1 MFNSNE
7 YVYEVYKERSFSKAA
22 KNLFISQPSL
32 SGTIKR
38 VEEEIGYEIFD
49 RSTKPIGVTDIGKK
63 YIETIEE
70 ILKMEKHFIQYV
82 NDVDDLKAGN
92 VSVGGTQQYT
102 SYMLPSIVSKFIDK
116 YPHIN
121 VDIVE
126 AKTSSLIKYLN
137 EGTIDIAIDNY
148 SYDEESYSRQFQT
161 KDSMILTVPK
171 NFISNRYLKEYA
183 IDYEQIK
190 SGSYKDDKIPFVA
203 LSKFKDENFILLK
216 EGNDTRTRA
225 HKKFLNEDM
234 VPKVIL
240 EVEQQITSYNLTAY
254 GLGISFISDYLI
266 RNVGDNDSL
275 RYYKLENYENDR
287 DICFYYLKNKYIT
300 KAQSEFLKM
309 AKETLWRTGC

>member
-1 MFNSNE
+1 MFNANE

-49 RSTKPIGVTDIGKK
+49 RSTKPIGVTDIGEK
-63 YIETIEE
+63 YIKTIEK
-70 ILKMEKHFIQYV
+70 ILKLERHFIQYV

-102 SYMLPSIVSKFIDK
+102 SYMLPAIVSKFIEK

-137 EGTIDIAIDNY
+137 EGIIDIAIDNY
-148 SYDEESYSRQFQT
+148 SYDEEDYSRQFQT
-161 KDSMILTVPK
+161 KDTMILTVPRS
-171 NFISNRYLKEYA
+171 FSSNEKLKDYA
-183 IDYEQIK
+183 LSFEEIE
-190 SGSYKDDKIPFVA
+190 SGKFKEDDIPFVK
-203 LSKFKDENFILLK
+203 LSEFKDENFILLK

-225 HKKFLNEDM
+225 HKKFVNENIT
-234 VPKVIL
+234 PKVLL

-266 RNVGDNDSL
+266 RNAGDNDSL
-275 RYYKLENYENDR
+275 CYYKLENYENDR

-309 AKETLWRTGC
+309 AKETL

>member
-1 MFNSNE
+1 MFNANE

-49 RSTKPIGVTDIGKK
+49 RSTKPIGVTDIGEK
-63 YIETIEE
+63 YIKTIEK
-70 ILKMEKHFIQYV
+70 ILKLERHFIQYV

-102 SYMLPSIVSKFIDK
+102 SYMLPAIVSKFIEK

-137 EGTIDIAIDNY
+137 EGIIDIAIDNY
-148 SYDEESYSRQFQT
+148 SYDEEDYSRQFQT
-161 KDSMILTVPK
+161 KDTMILTVPRS
-171 NFISNRYLKEYA
+171 FSSNEKLKDYA
-183 IDYEQIK
+183 LSFEEIE
-190 SGSYKDDKIPFVA
+190 SGKFKEDEVPFVK
-203 LSKFKDENFILLK
+203 LSEFNDENFILLK

-225 HKKFLNEDM
+225 HKKFVNENIT
-234 VPKVIL
+234 PKVLL

-266 RNVGDNDSL
+266 RNVGDNDAL
-275 RYYKLENYENDR
+275 CYYKLENYENDR

-309 AKETLWRTGC
+309 AKETL

>member
-49 RSTKPIGVTDIGKK
+49 RSTKPIGVTDIGEK
-63 YIETIEE
+63 YIKTIEK
-70 ILKMEKHFIQYV
+70 ILKLERHFIQYV

-102 SYMLPSIVSKFIDK
+102 SYMLPAIVSKFIEK
-116 YPHIN
+116 YPNIN

-126 AKTSSLIKYLN
+126 AKTSSLIRYLN
-137 EGTIDIAIDNY
+137 EGRIDIAIDNY
-148 SYDEESYSRQFQT
+148 SYDEEDYSRQFQT

-171 NFISNRYLKEYA
+171 SFVSNDNLKDYA
-183 IDYEQIK
+183 LSFQLIQ
-190 SGSYKDDKIPFVA
+190 SGEFKNDDIPFVQ
-203 LSKFKDENFILLK
+203 LSEFKDENFILLK

-225 HKKFLNEDM
+225 HKKFLNENIT
-234 VPKVIL
+234 PKVIL

-275 RYYKLENYENDR
+275 CYYKLENYENDR
-287 DICFYYLKNKYIT
+287 GICFYYLKNKYIT
-300 KAQSEFLKM
+300 KAQREFLKM
-309 AKETLWRTGC
+309 AKETL

>member
-1 MFNSNE
+1 MFNANE

-49 RSTKPIGVTDIGKK
+49 RSTKPIGVTDIGEK
-63 YIETIEE
+63 YIKTIEK
-70 ILKMEKHFIQYV
+70 ILKLERHFIQYV

-102 SYMLPSIVSKFIDK
+102 SYMLPAIVSKFIEK

-126 AKTSSLIKYLN
+126 AKTSSLIRYLN
-137 EGTIDIAIDNY
+137 EGIIDIAIDNY
-148 SYDEESYSRQFQT
+148 SYDEEDYSRQFQT
-161 KDSMILTVPK
+161 KDTMILTVPK
-171 NFISNRYLKEYA
+171 SFSSNENLKDYA
-183 IDYEQIK
+183 LSFEEIK
-190 SGSYKDDKIPFVA
+190 SGEFKNDDIPFVK
-203 LSKFKDENFILLK
+203 LSEFKDENFILLK

-225 HKKFLNEDM
+225 HKKFVNENIS
-234 VPKVIL
+234 PKVLL

-275 RYYKLENYENDR
+275 CYYKLENYENDR

-309 AKETLWRTGC
+309 AKETL

>member
-1 MFNSNE
+1 MFNANE

-49 RSTKPIGVTDIGKK
+49 RSTKPIGVTDIGEK
-63 YIETIEE
+63 YIKTIEK
-70 ILKMEKHFIQYV
+70 ILKLERHFIQYV

-102 SYMLPSIVSKFIDK
+102 SYMLPAIVSKFIEK

-126 AKTSSLIKYLN
+126 AKTSSLIRYLN
-137 EGTIDIAIDNY
+137 EGIIDIAIDNY
-148 SYDEESYSRQFQT
+148 SYDEEDYSRQFQT
-161 KDSMILTVPK
+161 KDTMILTVPK
-171 NFISNRYLKEYA
+171 SFSSNENLKNYA
-183 IDYEQIK
+183 LSFEEIK
-190 SGSYKDDKIPFVA
+190 SGEFKNDDIPFVK
-203 LSKFKDENFILLK
+203 LSEFKDENFILLK

-225 HKKFLNEDM
+225 HKKFVNENIS
-234 VPKVIL
+234 PKVLL

-275 RYYKLENYENDR
+275 CYYKLENYENDR

-309 AKETLWRTGC
+309 AKETL

>member
-1 MFNSNE
+1 MFNANE

-49 RSTKPIGVTDIGKK
+49 RSTKPIGVTDIGEK
-63 YIETIEE
+63 YIKTIEK
-70 ILKMEKHFIQYV
+70 ILKLERHFIQYV

-102 SYMLPSIVSKFIDK
+102 SYMLPAIVSKFIEK
-116 YPHIN
+116 YPNIN

-126 AKTSSLIKYLN
+126 AKTSSLIRYLN
-137 EGTIDIAIDNY
+137 EGRIDIAIDNY
-148 SYDEESYSRQFQT
+148 SYDEEDYSRQFQT

-171 NFISNRYLKEYA
+171 SFSSNENLKDYA
-183 IDYEQIK
+183 LSFELIQ
-190 SGSYKDDKIPFVA
+190 SGEFKNDDIPFVQ
-203 LSKFKDENFILLK
+203 LSEFKDENFILLK

-225 HKKFLNEDM
+225 HKKFLNENIT
-234 VPKVIL
+234 PKVIL

-275 RYYKLENYENDR
+275 CYYKLENYENDR

-300 KAQSEFLKM
+300 KAQREFLKM
-309 AKETLWRTGC
+309 AKETL

>member
-1 MFNSNE
+1 MFNANE

-49 RSTKPIGVTDIGKK
+49 RSTKPIGVTDIGEK
-63 YIETIEE
+63 YIKTIEK
-70 ILKMEKHFIQYV
+70 ILKLERHFIQYV

-102 SYMLPSIVSKFIDK
+102 SYMLPAIVSKFIEK
-116 YPHIN
+116 YPNIN

-126 AKTSSLIKYLN
+126 AKTSSLIRYLN
-137 EGTIDIAIDNY
+137 EGRIDIAIDNY
-148 SYDEESYSRQFQT
+148 SYDEEDYSRQFQT
-161 KDSMILTVPK
+161 KDTMILTVPK
-171 NFISNRYLKEYA
+171 SFSSNENLKDYA
-183 IDYEQIK
+183 LSFEEIQ
-190 SGSYKDDKIPFVA
+190 SGEFKNDDIPFVQ
-203 LSKFKDENFILLK
+203 LSEFKDENFILLK

-225 HKKFLNEDM
+225 HKKFVNENIT
-234 VPKVIL
+234 PKVIL

-275 RYYKLENYENDR
+275 CYYKLENYENDR

-309 AKETLWRTGC
+309 AKETL

>member
-1 MFNSNE
+1 MFNANE

-49 RSTKPIGVTDIGKK
+49 RSTKPIGVTDIGEK
-63 YIETIEE
+63 YIKTIEK
-70 ILKMEKHFIQYV
+70 ILKLERHFIQYV

-102 SYMLPSIVSKFIDK
+102 SYMLPAIVSKFIEK
-116 YPHIN
+116 YPNIN

-126 AKTSSLIKYLN
+126 AKTSSLIRYLN
-137 EGTIDIAIDNY
+137 EGRIDIAIDNY
-148 SYDEESYSRQFQT
+148 SYDEEDYSRQFQT

-171 NFISNRYLKEYA
+171 SFSSNENLKDYA
-183 IDYEQIK
+183 LSFELIQ
-190 SGSYKDDKIPFVA
+190 SGEFKNDDIPFVQ
-203 LSKFKDENFILLK
+203 LSEFKDENFILLK

-225 HKKFLNEDM
+225 HKKFLNENIT
-234 VPKVIL
+234 PKVIL

-275 RYYKLENYENDR
+275 CYYKLENYENDR

-309 AKETLWRTGC
+309 AKETL

>member
-1 MFNSNE
+1 MFNANE

-49 RSTKPIGVTDIGKK
+49 RSTKPIGVTDIGEK
-63 YIETIEE
+63 YIKTIEK
-70 ILKMEKHFIQYV
+70 ILKLERHFIQYV

-102 SYMLPSIVSKFIDK
+102 SYMLPAIVSKFIEK
-116 YPHIN
+116 YPNIN

-126 AKTSSLIKYLN
+126 AKTSSLIRYLN
-137 EGTIDIAIDNY
+137 EGRIDIAIDNY
-148 SYDEESYSRQFQT
+148 SYDEEDYSRQFQT
-161 KDSMILTVPK
+161 KDTMILTVPK
-171 NFISNRYLKEYA
+171 SFSSNENLKDYA
-183 IDYEQIK
+183 LSFEEIQ
-190 SGSYKDDKIPFVA
+190 SGEFKNEDIPFVQ
-203 LSKFKDENFILLK
+203 LSEFKDENFILLK

-225 HKKFLNEDM
+225 HKKFVNENIT
-234 VPKVIL
+234 PKVIL

-275 RYYKLENYENDR
+275 CYYKLENYENDR

-309 AKETLWRTGC
+309 AKETL

>member
-1 MFNSNE
+1 MFNANE

-49 RSTKPIGVTDIGKK
+49 RSTKPIGVTDIGEK
-63 YIETIEE
+63 YIKTIEK
-70 ILKMEKHFIQYV
+70 ILKLERHFIQYV

-102 SYMLPSIVSKFIDK
+102 SYMLPAIVSKFIEK

-126 AKTSSLIKYLN
+126 AKTSSLIRYLN
-137 EGTIDIAIDNY
+137 EGIIDIAIDNY
-148 SYDEESYSRQFQT
+148 SYDEEDYSRQFQT
-161 KDSMILTVPK
+161 KDTMILTVPK
-171 NFISNRYLKEYA
+171 GFSSNENLKDYA
-183 IDYEQIK
+183 LSFEEIK
-190 SGSYKDDKIPFVA
+190 SGEFKNDDIPFVK
-203 LSKFKDENFILLK
+203 LSEFKDENFILLK

-225 HKKFLNEDM
+225 HKKFVNENIS
-234 VPKVIL
+234 PKVLL

-275 RYYKLENYENDR
+275 CYYKLENYENDR

-309 AKETLWRTGC
+309 AKETL

>member
-1 MFNSNE
+1 MFNANE

-49 RSTKPIGVTDIGKK
+49 RSTKPIGVTDIGEK
-63 YIETIEE
+63 YIKTIEK
-70 ILKMEKHFIQYV
+70 ILKLERHFIQYV

-102 SYMLPSIVSKFIDK
+102 SYMLPAIVSKFIEK

-126 AKTSSLIKYLN
+126 AKTSSLIRYLN
-137 EGTIDIAIDNY
+137 EGIIDIAIDNY
-148 SYDEESYSRQFQT
+148 SYDEDDYSRQFQT
-161 KDSMILTVPK
+161 KDTMILTVPK
-171 NFISNRYLKEYA
+171 SFSSNENLKDYA
-183 IDYEQIK
+183 LSFEEIK
-190 SGSYKDDKIPFVA
+190 SGEFKNDDIPFVK
-203 LSKFKDENFILLK
+203 LSEFKDENFILLK

-225 HKKFLNEDM
+225 HKKFVNENIS
-234 VPKVIL
+234 PKVLL

-275 RYYKLENYENDR
+275 CYYKLENYENDR

-309 AKETLWRTGC
+309 AKETL

>member
-1 MFNSNE
+1 MFNANE

-49 RSTKPIGVTDIGKK
+49 RSTKPIGVTDIGEK
-63 YIETIEE
+63 YIKTIEK
-70 ILKMEKHFIQYV
+70 ILKLERHFIQYV

-102 SYMLPSIVSKFIDK
+102 SYMLPAIVSKFIEK

-126 AKTSSLIKYLN
+126 AKTSSLIRYLN
-137 EGTIDIAIDNY
+137 EGIIDIAIDNY
-148 SYDEESYSRQFQT
+148 SYDEEDYSRQFQT
-161 KDSMILTVPK
+161 KDTMILTVPK
-171 NFISNRYLKEYA
+171 SFSSNENLKNYA
-183 IDYEQIK
+183 LSFEEIK
-190 SGSYKDDKIPFVA
+190 SGEFKNDDIPFVK
-203 LSKFKDENFILLK
+203 LSEFKDENFILLK

-225 HKKFLNEDM
+225 HKKFVNENIS
-234 VPKVIL
+234 PKVLL

-275 RYYKLENYENDR
+275 CYYKLENYENDR

-309 AKETLWRTGC
+309 AKETLWRKKL

>member
-1 MFNSNE
+1 MFNANE

-49 RSTKPIGVTDIGKK
+49 RSTKPIGVTDIGEK
-63 YIETIEE
+63 YIKTIEK
-70 ILKMEKHFIQYV
+70 ILKLERHFIQYV

-102 SYMLPSIVSKFIDK
+102 SYMLPAIVSKFIEK

-137 EGTIDIAIDNY
+137 EGIIDIAIDNY
-148 SYDEESYSRQFQT
+148 SYDEEDYSRQFQT
-161 KDSMILTVPK
+161 KDTMILTVPK
-171 NFISNRYLKEYA
+171 SFISNKKLKNYA
-183 IDYEQIK
+183 LSFEEIQ
-190 SGSYKDDKIPFVA
+190 SGKFKEKKVPFVK
-203 LSKFKDENFILLK
+203 LSEFKDENFILLK

-225 HKKFLNEDM
+225 HKKFVNENIM
-234 VPKVIL
+234 PKVLL

-275 RYYKLENYENDR
+275 CYYKLENYENDR

-309 AKETLWRTGC
+309 AKETL

>member
-1 MFNSNE
+1 MFNANE

-49 RSTKPIGVTDIGKK
+49 RSTKPIGVTDIGEK
-63 YIETIEE
+63 YIKTIEK
-70 ILKMEKHFIQYV
+70 ILKLERHFIQYV

-102 SYMLPSIVSKFIDK
+102 SYMLPAIVSKFIEK

-137 EGTIDIAIDNY
+137 EGIIDIAIDNY
-148 SYDEESYSRQFQT
+148 SYDEEDYSRQFQT
-161 KDSMILTVPK
+161 KDTMILTVPK
-171 NFISNRYLKEYA
+171 SFISNKKLKDYA
-183 IDYEQIK
+183 LSFEEIQ
-190 SGSYKDDKIPFVA
+190 SGEFKNDDIPFVK
-203 LSKFKDENFILLK
+203 LSEFKDENFILLK

-225 HKKFLNEDM
+225 HKKFVNENIT
-234 VPKVIL
+234 PKVLL

-275 RYYKLENYENDR
+275 CYYKLENYENDR

-309 AKETLWRTGC
+309 AKETL

>member
-1 MFNSNE
+1 MFNANE

-49 RSTKPIGVTDIGKK
+49 RSTKPIGVTDIGEK
-63 YIETIEE
+63 YIKTIEK
-70 ILKMEKHFIQYV
+70 ILKLERHFIQYV

-102 SYMLPSIVSKFIDK
+102 SYMLPAIVSKFIEK

-126 AKTSSLIKYLN
+126 AKTSSLIRYLN
-137 EGTIDIAIDNY
+137 EGRIDIAIDNY
-148 SYDEESYSRQFQT
+148 SYDEEDYSRQFQT

-171 NFISNRYLKEYA
+171 SFSSNENLKDYA
-183 IDYEQIK
+183 LSFELIQ
-190 SGSYKDDKIPFVA
+190 SGEFKNDDIPFVQ
-203 LSKFKDENFILLK
+203 LSEFKDENFILLK

-225 HKKFLNEDM
+225 HKKFLNENIT
-234 VPKVIL
+234 PKVIL

-275 RYYKLENYENDR
+275 CYYKLENYENDR

-300 KAQSEFLKM
+300 KAQREFLKM
-309 AKETLWRTGC
+309 AKETL

>member
-1 MFNSNE
+1 MFNANE

-49 RSTKPIGVTDIGKK
+49 RSTKPIGVTDIGEK
-63 YIETIEE
+63 YIKTIEK
-70 ILKMEKHFIQYV
+70 ILKLERHFIQYV

-102 SYMLPSIVSKFIDK
+102 SYMLPAIVSKFIEK

-137 EGTIDIAIDNY
+137 EGIIDIAIDNY
-148 SYDEESYSRQFQT
+148 SYDEEDYSRQFQT
-161 KDSMILTVPK
+161 KDTMILTVPK
-171 NFISNRYLKEYA
+171 SFISNKKLKDYA
-183 IDYEQIK
+183 LSFEEIE
-190 SGSYKDDKIPFVA
+190 SGKFKEDEVPFVK
-203 LSKFKDENFILLK
+203 LSEFKDENFILLK

-225 HKKFLNEDM
+225 HKKFVNENLT
-234 VPKVIL
+234 PKVLL

-275 RYYKLENYENDR
+275 CYYKLENYENDR

-309 AKETLWRTGC
+309 AKETL

>member
-1 MFNSNE
+1 MFNANE

-49 RSTKPIGVTDIGKK
+49 RSTKPIGVTDIGEK
-63 YIETIEE
+63 YIKTIEK
-70 ILKMEKHFIQYV
+70 ILKLERHFIQYV

-102 SYMLPSIVSKFIDK
+102 SYMLPAIVSKFIEK

-137 EGTIDIAIDNY
+137 EGIIDIAIDNY
-148 SYDEESYSRQFQT
+148 SYDEEDYSRQFQT
-161 KDSMILTVPK
+161 KDTMILTVPK
-171 NFISNRYLKEYA
+171 SFVSNKKLKNYA
-183 IDYEQIK
+183 LSFEEIQ
-190 SGSYKDDKIPFVA
+190 SGEFKNDDIPFVK
-203 LSKFKDENFILLK
+203 LSEFKDENFILLK

-225 HKKFLNEDM
+225 HKKFVNENLT
-234 VPKVIL
+234 PKVLL

-275 RYYKLENYENDR
+275 CYYKLENYENDR

-309 AKETLWRTGC
+309 AKETL

>member
-225 HKKFLNEDM
+225 YKKFLNEGI

>member
-1 MFNSNE
+1 MFNANE

-49 RSTKPIGVTDIGKK
+49 RSTKPIGVTDIGEK
-63 YIETIEE
+63 YIKTIEK
-70 ILKMEKHFIQYV
+70 ILKLERHFIQYV

-102 SYMLPSIVSKFIDK
+102 SYMLPAIVSKFIEK

-126 AKTSSLIKYLN
+126 AKTSSLIRYLN
-137 EGTIDIAIDNY
+137 EGIIDIAIDNY
-148 SYDEESYSRQFQT
+148 SYDEEDYSRQFQT
-161 KDSMILTVPK
+161 KDTMILTVPK
-171 NFISNRYLKEYA
+171 SFLSNENLKDYA
-183 IDYEQIK
+183 LSFEEIQ
-190 SGSYKDDKIPFVA
+190 SGEFKNDDIPFVK
-203 LSKFKDENFILLK
+203 LSEFKDENFILLK

-225 HKKFLNEDM
+225 HKKFVNENIS
-234 VPKVIL
+234 PKVLL

-275 RYYKLENYENDR
+275 CYYKLENYENDR

-309 AKETLWRTGC
+309 AKETL

>member
-1 MFNSNE
+1 MFNANE

-49 RSTKPIGVTDIGKK
+49 RSTKPIGVTDIGEK
-63 YIETIEE
+63 YIKTIEK
-70 ILKMEKHFIQYV
+70 ILKLERHFIQYV

-102 SYMLPSIVSKFIDK
+102 SYMLPAIVSKFIEK
-116 YPHIN
+116 YPNIN

-126 AKTSSLIKYLN
+126 AKTSSLIRYLN
-137 EGTIDIAIDNY
+137 EGRIDIAIDNY
-148 SYDEESYSRQFQT
+148 SYDEEDYSRQFQT
-161 KDSMILTVPK
+161 KDTMILTVPK
-171 NFISNRYLKEYA
+171 SFSSNENLKDYA
-183 IDYEQIK
+183 LSFEEIQ
-190 SGSYKDDKIPFVA
+190 SGEFKNDDIPFVQ
-203 LSKFKDENFILLK
+203 LSEFKDENFILLK

-225 HKKFLNEDM
+225 HKKFVNENIT
-234 VPKVIL
+234 PKVIL

-300 KAQSEFLKM
+300 KAQREFLKM
-309 AKETLWRTGC
+309 AKETL

>member
-137 EGTIDIAIDNY
+137 EGAIDIAIDNY

-171 NFISNRYLKEYA
+171 NFICNRYLKEYA

-234 VPKVIL
+234 IPKVIL

-275 RYYKLENYENDR
+275 CYYKLENYENDR

-309 AKETLWRTGC
+309 AKETLWKTGC

>member
-1 MFNSNE
+1 MFNANE

-49 RSTKPIGVTDIGKK
+49 RSTKPIGVTDIGEK
-63 YIETIEE
+63 YIKTIEK
-70 ILKMEKHFIQYV
+70 ILKLEKHFIQYV

-102 SYMLPSIVSKFIDK
+102 SYMLPAIVSKFIEK

-126 AKTSSLIKYLN
+126 AKTSSLIRYLN
-137 EGTIDIAIDNY
+137 EGIIDIAIDNY
-148 SYDEESYSRQFQT
+148 SYDEEDYSRQFQT
-161 KDSMILTVPK
+161 KDTMILTVPK
-171 NFISNRYLKEYA
+171 SFSSNENLK
-183 IDYEQIK
+183 DYVLSFEEIK
-190 SGSYKDDKIPFVA
+190 SGEFKNDDIPFVK
-203 LSKFKDENFILLK
+203 LSEFKDENFILLK

-225 HKKFLNEDM
+225 HKKFVNENIS
-234 VPKVIL
+234 PKVLL

-275 RYYKLENYENDR
+275 CYYKLENYENDR

-309 AKETLWRTGC
+309 AKETL

>member
-49 RSTKPIGVTDIGKK
+49 RSTKPIGVTDIGEK
-63 YIETIEE
+63 YIQTIEK
-70 ILKMEKHFIQYV
+70 ILKLERHFIQYV

-102 SYMLPSIVSKFIDK
+102 SYMLPAIVSKFIEK
-116 YPHIN
+116 YPNIN

-126 AKTSSLIKYLN
+126 AKTSSLIRYLN
-137 EGTIDIAIDNY
+137 EGRIDIAIDNY
-148 SYDEESYSRQFQT
+148 SYDEEDYSRQFQT

-171 NFISNRYLKEYA
+171 SFASNDNLK
-183 IDYEQIK
+183 DYSLSFQLIQ
-190 SGSYKDDKIPFVA
+190 SGEFKNDDIPFVQ
-203 LSKFKDENFILLK
+203 LSEFKDENFILLK

-225 HKKFLNEDM
+225 HKKFLNENIT
-234 VPKVIL
+234 PKVIL

-266 RNVGDNDSL
+266 RNAGDNDSL
-275 RYYKLENYENDR
+275 CYYKLENYENDR

-300 KAQSEFLKM
+300 KAQREFLKM
-309 AKETLWRTGC
+309 AKETL

>member
-1 MFNSNE
+1 MFNANE
-7 YVYEVYKERSFSKAA
+7 YVYEVYRERSFSKAA

>member
-1 MFNSNE
+1 MFNANE

-49 RSTKPIGVTDIGKK
+49 RSTKPIGVTDIGEK
-63 YIETIEE
+63 YIKTIEK
-70 ILKMEKHFIQYV
+70 ILKLERHFIQYV

-102 SYMLPSIVSKFIDK
+102 SYMLPAIVSKFIEK

-137 EGTIDIAIDNY
+137 EGIIDIAIDNY
-148 SYDEESYSRQFQT
+148 SYDEEDYSRQFQT
-161 KDSMILTVPK
+161 KDTMILTVPRSFSSNKKLKDYALSFEEIQSGEFK
-171 NFISNRYLKEYA
+171 N
-183 IDYEQIK
+183 
-190 SGSYKDDKIPFVA
+190 DDIPFVK
-203 LSKFKDENFILLK
+203 LSEFKDENFILLK

-225 HKKFLNEDM
+225 HKKFVNENIT
-234 VPKVIL
+234 PKVLL

-275 RYYKLENYENDR
+275 CYYKLENYENDR

-309 AKETLWRTGC
+309 AKETL

>member
-1 MFNSNE
+1 MFNANE

-49 RSTKPIGVTDIGKK
+49 RSTKPIGVTDIGEK
-63 YIETIEE
+63 YIKTIEK
-70 ILKMEKHFIQYV
+70 ILKLERHFIQYV

-102 SYMLPSIVSKFIDK
+102 SYMLPAIVSKFIEK
-116 YPHIN
+116 YPNIN

-126 AKTSSLIKYLN
+126 AKTSSLIRYLN
-137 EGTIDIAIDNY
+137 EGRIDIAIDNY
-148 SYDEESYSRQFQT
+148 SYDEEDYSRQFQT

-171 NFISNRYLKEYA
+171 SFSSNENLKDYA
-183 IDYEQIK
+183 LSFEEIQ
-190 SGSYKDDKIPFVA
+190 SGEFKNDDIPFVQ
-203 LSKFKDENFILLK
+203 LSEFKDENFILLK

-225 HKKFLNEDM
+225 HKKFVNENIT
-234 VPKVIL
+234 PKVIL

-275 RYYKLENYENDR
+275 CYYKLENYENDR

-309 AKETLWRTGC
+309 AKETL

>member
-1 MFNSNE
+1 MFNANE

-49 RSTKPIGVTDIGKK
+49 RSTKPIGVTDIGEK
-63 YIETIEE
+63 YIKTIEK
-70 ILKMEKHFIQYV
+70 ILKLERHFIQYV

-102 SYMLPSIVSKFIDK
+102 SYMLPAIVSKFIEK

-137 EGTIDIAIDNY
+137 EGIIDIAIDNY
-148 SYDEESYSRQFQT
+148 SYDEEDYSRQFQT
-161 KDSMILTVPK
+161 KDTMILTVPK
-171 NFISNRYLKEYA
+171 SFISNKKLKNYA
-183 IDYEQIK
+183 LSFEEIQ
-190 SGSYKDDKIPFVA
+190 SGEFKNDDIPFVK
-203 LSKFKDENFILLK
+203 LSEFKDENFILLK

-225 HKKFLNEDM
+225 HKKFVNENIT
-234 VPKVIL
+234 PKVLL

-266 RNVGDNDSL
+266 RNVGDNDAL
-275 RYYKLENYENDR
+275 CYYKLENYENDR

-309 AKETLWRTGC
+309 AKETL

>member
-1 MFNSNE
+1 MFNANE

-49 RSTKPIGVTDIGKK
+49 RSTKPIGVTDIGEK
-63 YIETIEE
+63 YIKTIEK
-70 ILKMEKHFIQYV
+70 ILKLERHFIQYV

-102 SYMLPSIVSKFIDK
+102 SYMLPAIVSKFIEK
-116 YPHIN
+116 YPNIN

-126 AKTSSLIKYLN
+126 AKTSSLIRYLN
-137 EGTIDIAIDNY
+137 EGRIDIAIDNY
-148 SYDEESYSRQFQT
+148 SYDEEDYSRQFQT
-161 KDSMILTVPK
+161 KDTMILTVPK
-171 NFISNRYLKEYA
+171 SFSSNENLKDYA
-183 IDYEQIK
+183 LSFEEIQ
-190 SGSYKDDKIPFVA
+190 SGEFKNDDIPFVQ
-203 LSKFKDENFILLK
+203 LSEFKDENFILLK

-225 HKKFLNEDM
+225 HKKFVNENIT
-234 VPKVIL
+234 PKVIL

-275 RYYKLENYENDR
+275 CYYKLENYENDR

-300 KAQSEFLKM
+300 KAQREFLKM
-309 AKETLWRTGC
+309 AKETL

>member
-1 MFNSNE
+1 MFNANE

-49 RSTKPIGVTDIGKK
+49 RSTKPIGVTDIGEK
-63 YIETIEE
+63 YIKTIEK
-70 ILKMEKHFIQYV
+70 ILKLERHFIQYV

-102 SYMLPSIVSKFIDK
+102 SYMLPAIVSKFIEK

-137 EGTIDIAIDNY
+137 EGIIDIAIDNY
-148 SYDEESYSRQFQT
+148 SYDEEDYSRQFQT
-161 KDSMILTVPK
+161 KDTMILTVPK
-171 NFISNRYLKEYA
+171 SFISNKKLKDYA
-183 IDYEQIK
+183 LSFEEIQ
-190 SGSYKDDKIPFVA
+190 SGEFKNDDIPFVK
-203 LSKFKDENFILLK
+203 LSEFKDENFILLK

-225 HKKFLNEDM
+225 HKKFVNENITPN
-234 VPKVIL
+234 VLL

-275 RYYKLENYENDR
+275 CYYKLENYENDR

-309 AKETLWRTGC
+309 AKETL

>member
-1 MFNSNE
+1 MFNANE

-49 RSTKPIGVTDIGKK
+49 RSTKPIGVTDIGEK
-63 YIETIEE
+63 YIKTIEK
-70 ILKMEKHFIQYV
+70 ILKLERHFIQYV

-102 SYMLPSIVSKFIDK
+102 SYMLPAIVSKFIEK

-126 AKTSSLIKYLN
+126 AKTSSLIRYLN
-137 EGTIDIAIDNY
+137 EGIIDIAIDNY
-148 SYDEESYSRQFQT
+148 SYDEEDYSRQFQT
-161 KDSMILTVPK
+161 KDTMVLTVPK
-171 NFISNRYLKEYA
+171 SFSSNENLKDYA
-183 IDYEQIK
+183 LSFEEIK
-190 SGSYKDDKIPFVA
+190 SGEFKNDDIPFVK
-203 LSKFKDENFILLK
+203 LSEFKDENFILLK

-225 HKKFLNEDM
+225 HKKFVNENIS
-234 VPKVIL
+234 PKVLL

-275 RYYKLENYENDR
+275 CYYKLENYENDR

-309 AKETLWRTGC
+309 AKETL

>member
-1 MFNSNE
+1 MFNANE

-49 RSTKPIGVTDIGKK
+49 RSTKPIGVTDIGEK
-63 YIETIEE
+63 YIKTIEK
-70 ILKMEKHFIQYV
+70 ILKLERHFIQYV

-102 SYMLPSIVSKFIDK
+102 SYMLPAIVSKFIEK

-126 AKTSSLIKYLN
+126 AKTSSLIRYLN
-137 EGTIDIAIDNY
+137 EGIIDIAIDNY
-148 SYDEESYSRQFQT
+148 SYDEEDYSRQFQT
-161 KDSMILTVPK
+161 KDTMILTVPK
-171 NFISNRYLKEYA
+171 SFVSNKKLKDYA
-183 IDYEQIK
+183 LSFDDIQ
-190 SGSYKDDKIPFVA
+190 SGKFKKDEIPFVK
-203 LSKFKDENFILLK
+203 LSEFKDENFILLK

-225 HKKFLNEDM
+225 HKKFVNENLT
-234 VPKVIL
+234 PKVIL

-275 RYYKLENYENDR
+275 CYYKLENYENDR

-300 KAQSEFLKM
+300 KAQREFLKM
-309 AKETLWRTGC
+309 AKETL

>member
-275 RYYKLENYENDR
+275 CYYKLENYENDR

>member
-1 MFNSNE
+1 MFNANE

-49 RSTKPIGVTDIGKK
+49 RSTKPIGVTDIGEK
-63 YIETIEE
+63 YIKTIEK
-70 ILKMEKHFIQYV
+70 ILKLERHFIQYV

-102 SYMLPSIVSKFIDK
+102 SYMLPAIVSKFIEK

-126 AKTSSLIKYLN
+126 AKTSSLIRYLN
-137 EGTIDIAIDNY
+137 EGIIDIAIDNY
-148 SYDEESYSRQFQT
+148 SYDEEDYSRQFQT
-161 KDSMILTVPK
+161 KDTMILTVPK
-171 NFISNRYLKEYA
+171 SFSSNENLKNYA
-183 IDYEQIK
+183 LSFEEIK
-190 SGSYKDDKIPFVA
+190 SGEFKNDDIPFVK
-203 LSKFKDENFILLK
+203 LSEFKDENFILLK

-225 HKKFLNEDM
+225 HKKFVNENIS
-234 VPKVIL
+234 PKVLL

-275 RYYKLENYENDR
+275 CYYKLENYENDR

-300 KAQSEFLKM
+300 KAQS
-309 AKETLWRTGC
+309 

>member
-1 MFNSNE
+1 MFNANE

-49 RSTKPIGVTDIGKK
+49 RSTKPIGVTDIGEK
-63 YIETIEE
+63 YIKTIEK
-70 ILKMEKHFIQYV
+70 ILKLERHFIQYV

-102 SYMLPSIVSKFIDK
+102 SYMLPAIVSKFIEK

-126 AKTSSLIKYLN
+126 AKTSSLIRYLN
-137 EGTIDIAIDNY
+137 EGRIDIAIDNY
-148 SYDEESYSRQFQT
+148 SYDEEDYSRQFQT

-171 NFISNRYLKEYA
+171 SFSSNENLKDYA
-183 IDYEQIK
+183 LSFELIQ
-190 SGSYKDDKIPFVA
+190 SGEFKNDDIPFVQ
-203 LSKFKDENFILLK
+203 LSEFKDENFILLK

-225 HKKFLNEDM
+225 HKKFLNENIT
-234 VPKVIL
+234 PKVIL

-266 RNVGDNDSL
+266 RNVGDNDSIC
-275 RYYKLENYENDR
+275 YYKLENYENDR

-300 KAQSEFLKM
+300 KAQREFLKM
-309 AKETLWRTGC
+309 AKETL

>member
-1 MFNSNE
+1 MFNANE

-49 RSTKPIGVTDIGKK
+49 RSTKPIGVTDIGEK
-63 YIETIEE
+63 YIKTIEK
-70 ILKMEKHFIQYV
+70 ILKLERHFIQYV

-102 SYMLPSIVSKFIDK
+102 SYMLPAIVSKFIEK
-116 YPHIN
+116 YPNIN

-126 AKTSSLIKYLN
+126 AKTSSLIRYLN
-137 EGTIDIAIDNY
+137 EGRIDIAIDNY
-148 SYDEESYSRQFQT
+148 SYDEEDYSRQFQT
-161 KDSMILTVPK
+161 KDTMILTVPK
-171 NFISNRYLKEYA
+171 SFSSNENLKDYA
-183 IDYEQIK
+183 LSFEEIQ
-190 SGSYKDDKIPFVA
+190 SGEFKNDDIPFVK
-203 LSKFKDENFILLK
+203 LSEFKDENFILLK

-225 HKKFLNEDM
+225 HKKFVNENIT
-234 VPKVIL
+234 PKVIL

-275 RYYKLENYENDR
+275 CYYKLENYENDR

-309 AKETLWRTGC
+309 AKETL

>member
-1 MFNSNE
+1 MFNANE

-49 RSTKPIGVTDIGKK
+49 RSTKPIGVTDIGEK
-63 YIETIEE
+63 YIKTIEK
-70 ILKMEKHFIQYV
+70 ILKLERHFIQYV

-102 SYMLPSIVSKFIDK
+102 SYMLPAIVSKFIEK

-137 EGTIDIAIDNY
+137 EGRIDIAIDNY
-148 SYDEESYSRQFQT
+148 SYDKEDYSRQFQT
-161 KDSMILTVPK
+161 KDTMILTVPK
-171 NFISNRYLKEYA
+171 SFVSNEKLKDYA
-183 IDYEQIK
+183 LSFEQIQAGK
-190 SGSYKDDKIPFVA
+190 FKEKKVPFVK
-203 LSKFKDENFILLK
+203 LSEFKDENFILLK

-225 HKKFLNEDM
+225 HKKFVNEGIT
-234 VPKVIL
+234 PKVIL

-275 RYYKLENYENDR
+275 CYYKLENYENDR

-300 KAQSEFLKM
+300 KAQREFLKM
-309 AKETLWRTGC
+309 AKETL